1 MKLWKKISLLTTSVL
16 LVTTGVTGGIV
27 VHRTVQY
34 NETKTVENY
43 EQQLHATAYALG
55 KEISDSE
62 LEGYTE
68 ATRSSFYNYILK
80 KYGASKY
87 ILIKDGEVVCNLT
100 AFDLVNPREERW
112 AGTEASADFRQV
124 GEQHLLIL
132 GKKLP
137 ADSLS
142 DYRLVLG
149 QDITELYADME
160 KQAWLFAEIYFAAAV
175 ISVLI
180 IFLIT
185 GRLLKPLRKLQQAA
199 ADISEGRLGQRA
211 QAGSKD
217 EIGAM
222 AASFNRM
229 ADRIEEQVTEL
240 EKVSAQRGMLLG
252 SLTHELKTP
261 MTSIIGYSDTLL
273 HVKLSEERREQ
284 ALHRIHDECRRLER
298 LSGKLMN
305 LIGLYDNDSIRLEET
320 EVEDLFSRVADLEK
334 YHLEECGMTLE
345 TRSDGQTR
353 RLDRDL
359 FESLLINLI
368 DNAVKAGKEGDAIR
382 LEAAGNEISVTDQGR
397 GIPPGDLPRVT
408 EAFYMVDKSRSRKAG
423 GIGLGLALCSRIAEL
438 HNASL
443 HIESREGEG
452 TRVTVV
458 FQGEA

>member
-1 MKLWKKISLLTTSVL
+1 M
-16 LVTTGVTGGIV
+16 
-27 VHRTVQY
+27 
-34 NETKTVENY
+34 ENY

-132 GKKLP
+132 GKNCPRIPFRTTGLSWCRTLRSFMRIWKTGLAVCGDLFCGGSHIG
-137 ADSLS
+137 AD
-142 DYRLVLG
+142 Y
-149 QDITELYADME
+149 
-160 KQAWLFAEIYFAAAV
+160 
-175 ISVLI
+175 
-180 IFLIT
+180 FLIT

-345 TRSDGQTR
+345 TRSDGQMR

-458 FQGEA
+458 FQGDA

>member
-1 MKLWKKISLLTTSVL
+1 M
-16 LVTTGVTGGIV
+16 
-27 VHRTVQY
+27 
-34 NETKTVENY
+34 
-43 EQQLHATAYALG
+43 
-55 KEISDSE
+55 
-62 LEGYTE
+62 
-68 ATRSSFYNYILK
+68 
-80 KYGASKY
+80 
-87 ILIKDGEVVCNLT
+87 IKDGEVVCNLT

-112 AGTEASADFRQV
+112 AGTEASADIRQV

-142 DYRLVLG
+142 DYRLVLV

-160 KQAWLFAEIYFAAAV
+160 KQAWLFAEIYFAAV
-175 ISVLI
+175 VLSVLI

-229 ADRIEEQVTEL
+229 ADRIEEQVREL
-240 EKVSAQRGMLLG
+240 EKEKVSAQRGMLLG

-345 TRSDGQTR
+345 TRSDGQMR

-368 DNAVKAGKEGDAIR
+368 ENAVKAGKEGDAIR

-397 GIPPGDLPRVT
+397 GVPPGDLPRVT
-408 EAFYMVDKSRSRKAG
+408 G
-423 GIGLGLALCSRIAEL
+423 NL
-438 HNASL
+438 
-443 HIESREGEG
+443 
-452 TRVTVV
+452 
-458 FQGEA
+458 

>member
-1 MKLWKKISLLTTSVL
+1 MKLWEKISLLTTSVL

-112 AGTEASADFRQV
+112 AGTEASADIRQV

-142 DYRLVLG
+142 DYRLVLV
-149 QDITELYADME
+149 QDITELY
-160 KQAWLFAEIYFAAAV
+160 AEIYFAAAV

-345 TRSDGQTR
+345 TRLDGQMR

-368 DNAVKAGKEGDAIR
+368 DNAVKAGKEGDVIR

>member
-16 LVTTGVTGGIV
+16 LAATGVAGGIV
-27 VHRTVQY
+27 IYRTVKY
-34 NETKTVENY
+34 NEMKTVENY

-55 KEISDSE
+55 KEISDSG
-62 LEGYTE
+62 LESYTE
-68 ATRSSFYNYILK
+68 ATRSSFYNYIVK

-87 ILIKDGEVVCNLT
+87 ILIKDGEAVCNLT
-100 AFDLVNPREERW
+100 AFELVNPREERW
-112 AGTEASADFRQV
+112 AGSEACADIRQV

-137 ADSLS
+137 ADSRS
-142 DYRLVLG
+142 DYRLVLI
-149 QDITELYADME
+149 QDITELYTDME
-160 KQAWLFAEIYFAAAV
+160 KQVWLFAEIYLAAAAL
-175 ISVLI
+175 SVLV

-199 ADISEGRLGQRA
+199 ADISEGKLGQRA
-211 QAGSKD
+211 QAGAKD

-222 AASFNRM
+222 AVSFNCM

-273 HVKLSEERREQ
+273 HVKLSGEQREQ
-284 ALHRIHDECRRLER
+284 ALHHIYDECRRLER
-298 LSGKLMN
+298 LSGKLMS

-320 EVEDLFSRVADLEK
+320 EVEELFSRVADLEK
-334 YHLEECGMTLE
+334 YHLKERGMMLE
-345 TRSDGQTR
+345 TKSDGQVQ

-368 DNAVKAGKEGDAIR
+368 DNAVKAGKEGDTIC
-382 LEAAGNEISVTDQGR
+382 LEASGNRISVTDQGR

-423 GIGLGLALCSRIAEL
+423 GIGLGLALCSRIASL

-443 HIESREGEG
+443 HIESTVGEG
-452 TRVTVV
+452 TRVSVV
-458 FQGEA
+458 FRKEA

>member
-100 AFDLVNPREERW
+100 AFDLVNPREKRW

-142 DYRLVLG
+142 DYRLVLV

-345 TRSDGQTR
+345 TRSDGQMR

-408 EAFYMVDKSRSRKAG
+408 EAFYMVDKSRSRNAG

>member
-1 MKLWKKISLLTTSVL
+1 M
-16 LVTTGVTGGIV
+16 
-27 VHRTVQY
+27 
-34 NETKTVENY
+34 
-43 EQQLHATAYALG
+43 
-55 KEISDSE
+55 
-62 LEGYTE
+62 
-68 ATRSSFYNYILK
+68 
-80 KYGASKY
+80 
-87 ILIKDGEVVCNLT
+87 
-100 AFDLVNPREERW
+100 
-112 AGTEASADFRQV
+112 
-124 GEQHLLIL
+124 
-132 GKKLP
+132 
-137 ADSLS
+137 
-142 DYRLVLG
+142 
-149 QDITELYADME
+149 
-160 KQAWLFAEIYFAAAV
+160 
-175 ISVLI
+175 LI

-345 TRSDGQTR
+345 TRSDGQMR

-368 DNAVKAGKEGDAIR
+368 DNAVKAGKEGDATR
-382 LEAAGNEISVTDQGR
+382 LELPEMKSASPIRQGNTARET
-397 GIPPGDLPRVT
+397 LPALP

>member
-1 MKLWKKISLLTTSVL
+1 M
-16 LVTTGVTGGIV
+16 
-27 VHRTVQY
+27 
-34 NETKTVENY
+34 
-43 EQQLHATAYALG
+43 
-55 KEISDSE
+55 
-62 LEGYTE
+62 
-68 ATRSSFYNYILK
+68 
-80 KYGASKY
+80 
-87 ILIKDGEVVCNLT
+87 IKDGEVVCNLT
-100 AFDLVNPREERW
+100 AFDLVNPREKRW

-142 DYRLVLG
+142 DYRLVLV

-284 ALHRIHDECRRLER
+284 ALHRIHDECRRVSE
-298 LSGKLMN
+298 
-305 LIGLYDNDSIRLEET
+305 
-320 EVEDLFSRVADLEK
+320 
-334 YHLEECGMTLE
+334 
-345 TRSDGQTR
+345 
-353 RLDRDL
+353 
-359 FESLLINLI
+359 
-368 DNAVKAGKEGDAIR
+368 
-382 LEAAGNEISVTDQGR
+382 
-397 GIPPGDLPRVT
+397 
-408 EAFYMVDKSRSRKAG
+408 
-423 GIGLGLALCSRIAEL
+423 
-438 HNASL
+438 
-443 HIESREGEG
+443 
-452 TRVTVV
+452 
-458 FQGEA
+458 

>member
-1 MKLWKKISLLTTSVL
+1 MKLWEKISLLTTSVL

-112 AGTEASADFRQV
+112 AGTEASADIRQV

-142 DYRLVLG
+142 DYRLVLV

-305 LIGLYDNDSIRLEET
+305 LIGLYDNDSIRLEEK
-320 EVEDLFSRVADLEK
+320 DLFSRVADLEK

-345 TRSDGQTR
+345 TRLDGQMR

-368 DNAVKAGKEGDAIR
+368 DNAVKAGKEGDVIR